1 MCATASLPS
10 SVSRIWHCWTSQQ
23 WHPETDFE
31 TAGGDGMNL
40 MAPQPRHIGDILSG
54 LMARRGYARIQS
66 GGACAAAWREAVGE
80 AMANC
85 TRATQVRRGVL
96 EVLVG
101 NSTMVQEIGFRKAAL
116 IKRLVE
122 LLPDE
127 KIHDLKLRVGPIT

>member
-1 MCATASLPS
+1 
-10 SVSRIWHCWTSQQ
+10 
-23 WHPETDFE
+23 
-31 TAGGDGMNL
+31 
-40 MAPQPRHIGDILSG
+40 
-54 LMARRGYARIQS
+54 MARRGYARIQS
-66 GGACAAAWREAVGE
+66 GNACAEAWCEAVGE
-80 AMANC
+80 KVAKC

-101 NSTMVQEIGFRKAAL
+101 NSTMVQEIGFRKPAL